1 MIILKLGGSIITK
14 KDSSTSQI
22 DYDNLDRISKEIK
35 HALNSKDSNL
45 SLQDGLII
53 VHGAGSFGHPP
64 AKKYKIGQVFNIL
77 EYDSKRIG
85 FAETQNAVNYLN
97 TEVCKNLIENDMP
110 CVCIQASSFITT
122 ENRRIKT
129 GNLDLIEK
137 YLEEGYIPVIYGD
150 PVLDTKLKMA
160 ILSGDQIVQYFAK
173 NLLSKV
179 GSENKVILGTDV
191 DGVYTKNP
199 KTHSD
204 AKHLDKLAS
213 IDDIESL
220 EATTTVDVT
229 GGMLG
234 KIKELLELADI
245 GINSKIIN
253 ANKEDYIRKALE
265 NEDVF
270 GTIISKE

>member
-14 KDSSTSQI
+14 KESSTSQI
-22 DYDNLDRISKEIK
+22 DYDNLNRISKEIK
-35 HALNSKDSNL
+35 TALDNKDSNL

-64 AKKYKIGQVFNIL
+64 AKKYKIGQVFDIE

-85 FAETQNAVNYLN
+85 FSKTQNAVNYLN
-97 TEVCKNLIENDMP
+97 TEVCKNFIENEIP

-122 ENRRIKT
+122 ENKRIKT

-137 YLEEGYIPVIYGD
+137 YLEEGYVPVIYGD
-150 PVLDTKLKMA
+150 PVIDSELKMA
-160 ILSGDQIVQYFAK
+160 ILSGDQIIQYFAR
-173 NLLSKV
+173 NLLSK
-179 GSENKVILGTDV
+179 SNNDNKVILGTDV

-199 KTHSD
+199 KTHDD
-204 AKHLDKLAS
+204 AEHLDKVSS
-213 IDDIESL
+213 IDDIEAL
-220 EATTTVDVT
+220 EAATTVDVT
-229 GGMLG
+229 GGMVG

-253 ANKEDYIRKALE
+253 VNKEDYIRKALE
-265 NEDVF
+265 NEDIF
-270 GTIISKE
+270 GTIISK